1 MKHFWII
8 GILSCLLFMASPS
21 SASAQELFITGL
33 DNGFAFSGQQ
43 CGSAGKNMSVTTFG
57 KEFKVITFYYNNS
70 TVTAVEDGT
79 GKRSLLFTNGA
90 PAVPATFNA
99 NFTKIGFASGAEL
112 KTNEYVVGFHD
123 FTDDA
128 QPELVIGIRQ
138 AGAKNMSIYVFGYIV
153 NAWKCIGNMFLSGSN
168 IRYCKAFRQTI
179 TIKDADSGALHT
191 WTWHDNHFDYL
202 SSDNS

>member
-8 GILSCLLFMASPS
+8 GILSCLFFMASPS

-79 GKRSLLFTNGA
+79 GKRSLLFMNGA
-90 PAVPATFNA
+90 PAVPVTFDA
-99 NFTKIGFASGAEL
+99 SFTKIGFASGA
-112 KTNEYVVGFHD
+112 
-123 FTDDA
+123 
-128 QPELVIGIRQ
+128 
-138 AGAKNMSIYVFGYIV
+138 
-153 NAWKCIGNMFLSGSN
+153 
-168 IRYCKAFRQTI
+168 
-179 TIKDADSGALHT
+179 
-191 WTWHDNHFDYL
+191 
-202 SSDNS
+202 